1 MPKIIINGK
10 EIEFE
15 KGMTVLQACE
25 LADVEIPRFCY
36 HEKLSIA
43 GNCRMCLVELEKS
56 PKPIA
61 SCAMPAAEG
70 MNIKTNTHLVEKARK
85 GVMEFLLANHPLDC
99 PVCDQGGECDLQD
112 QSMYYGV
119 DKSRFI
125 ENKRQ
130 VKEKYMGPLIKTQMT
145 RCIHCTR
152 CVRFATEVAGV
163 PEIGA
168 IGRGENMEITTY
180 LEKAMESE
188 LSANVIDLCPV
199 GALTSKPY
207 AFEARPW
214 ELKKTESIDVMDA
227 VGSNIRIDT
236 YNWEVKRILPR
247 LNNDINEEW
256 ISDKTRYSCDGLL
269 KQRLDVPYI
278 KKDNKLQKS
287 NWDEAITLLADK
299 IQSINPNEIGGHI
312 GDMVNMENA
321 LSFKKLFAILKS
333 KNLEFREKKFYI
345 NSSEKINYIFNSSI
359 KGIEESDLILL
370 IGSNPRH
377 EATMLNARIRKT
389 FVKKRIPIFS
399 IGDPGELT
407 YDYTVIGNTTDD
419 LKKILDNEHEFSKK
433 LSSSNKPIIIIGES
447 ALELESGKYIV
458 EEVKNFLK
466 NNNFISKE
474 WNAFNFLAQNAST
487 VGLIDLKVLSK
498 EDEEKNSF
506 FEKLNKNQFKLLYL
520 LGSDN
525 LDIKKDNEFIVYQ
538 GSHGDR
544 GAEIADLVLPS
555 AAFTEQNGLFENLEG
570 RVQESKKAS
579 YPIGEALED
588 WKIFNL
594 ILKKLGKFNDLSKFD
609 SLRKEVLNLI
619 PNFTKLNELPNFEEA
634 QEVNTS
640 SEFISESV
648 NIKNLDYFYTN
659 SISRAS
665 KTMSEC
671 RQIKQ
676 KLKKQEHKYMIEY
689 LQILGQEVYKIVF
702 LLVPILVSVAMI
714 VWLDRRVWGLVQKRR
729 GPNVVGPFGL
739 FQTLADALKYIFKE
753 IIIPASANKVVFILA
768 PIVTMTLALVAWA
781 VIPMS
786 EELVLSDI
794 NVGILY
800 LFAVSSLG
808 VYGIIMGG
816 WASNSKYPFLGAIRS
831 AAQMVSYEVSIGIII
846 INVLL
851 CVGSLNL
858 NDIVIAQKNLWYVIP
873 LFPMFV
879 IFFISALAET
889 NRPPFDLPEAEAE
902 LVAGYQTEYSGMM
915 YAMFWLG
922 EYANILLM
930 CAMGSILF
938 LGGWLPI
945 MDVYPL
951 NIIPAPIW
959 MISKIL
965 FLFLLFALIKAIVP
979 RYRYDQLM
987 RLGWK
992 IFLPFS
998 LIYLVFT
1005 ASFLFYFDKLPKVNF

>member
-119 DKSRFI
+119 DKTRFI

-227 VGSNIRIDT
+227 VGSNIRVDT

-287 NWDEAITLLADK
+287 SWDEAITLLTDK
-299 IQSINPNEIGGHI
+299 IQSISPDEIGGHI

-321 LSFKKLFAILKS
+321 LSFKKFFASLKS
-333 KNLEFREKKFYI
+333 KNLEFRERKFYI

-370 IGSNPRH
+370 IGTNPRH

-389 FVKKRIPIFS
+389 FVKKHVPIFS
-399 IGDPGELT
+399 IGNPGELT
-407 YDYTVIGNTTDD
+407 
-419 LKKILDNEHEFSKK
+419 
-433 LSSSNKPIIIIGES
+433 
-447 ALELESGKYIV
+447 
-458 EEVKNFLK
+458 
-466 NNNFISKE
+466 
-474 WNAFNFLAQNAST
+474 
-487 VGLIDLKVLSK
+487 
-498 EDEEKNSF
+498 
-506 FEKLNKNQFKLLYL
+506 
-520 LGSDN
+520 
-525 LDIKKDNEFIVYQ
+525 
-538 GSHGDR
+538 
-544 GAEIADLVLPS
+544 
-555 AAFTEQNGLFENLEG
+555 
-570 RVQESKKAS
+570 
-579 YPIGEALED
+579 
-588 WKIFNL
+588 
-594 ILKKLGKFNDLSKFD
+594 
-609 SLRKEVLNLI
+609 
-619 PNFTKLNELPNFEEA
+619 
-634 QEVNTS
+634 
-640 SEFISESV
+640 
-648 NIKNLDYFYTN
+648 
-659 SISRAS
+659 
-665 KTMSEC
+665 
-671 RQIKQ
+671 
-676 KLKKQEHKYMIEY
+676 
-689 LQILGQEVYKIVF
+689 
-702 LLVPILVSVAMI
+702 
-714 VWLDRRVWGLVQKRR
+714 
-729 GPNVVGPFGL
+729 
-739 FQTLADALKYIFKE
+739 
-753 IIIPASANKVVFILA
+753 
-768 PIVTMTLALVAWA
+768 
-781 VIPMS
+781 
-786 EELVLSDI
+786 
-794 NVGILY
+794 
-800 LFAVSSLG
+800 
-808 VYGIIMGG
+808 
-816 WASNSKYPFLGAIRS
+816 
-831 AAQMVSYEVSIGIII
+831 
-846 INVLL
+846 
-851 CVGSLNL
+851 
-858 NDIVIAQKNLWYVIP
+858 
-873 LFPMFV
+873 
-879 IFFISALAET
+879 
-889 NRPPFDLPEAEAE
+889 
-902 LVAGYQTEYSGMM
+902 
-915 YAMFWLG
+915 
-922 EYANILLM
+922 
-930 CAMGSILF
+930 
-938 LGGWLPI
+938 
-945 MDVYPL
+945 
-951 NIIPAPIW
+951 
-959 MISKIL
+959 
-965 FLFLLFALIKAIVP
+965 
-979 RYRYDQLM
+979 
-987 RLGWK
+987 
-992 IFLPFS
+992 
-998 LIYLVFT
+998 
-1005 ASFLFYFDKLPKVNF
+1005 